1 MIDLGVVLATE
12 NIGATTLPLRV
23 SINFRVA
30 GSAMTECCY
39 APSHIVILNKNETY
53 FSVET

>member
-1 MIDLGVVLATE
+1 MLATE